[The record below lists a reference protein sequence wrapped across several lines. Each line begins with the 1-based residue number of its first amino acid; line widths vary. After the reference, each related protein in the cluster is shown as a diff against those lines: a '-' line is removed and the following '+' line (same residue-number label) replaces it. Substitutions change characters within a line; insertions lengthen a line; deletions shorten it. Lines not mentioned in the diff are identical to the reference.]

1 MDTLTV
7 DFGRSDVDTEMRV
20 LTPEDITEHNIEAG
34 DDVENLRN
42 RYKSLIILEGK

>member
-1 MDTLTV
+1 MDTLTE

-20 LTPEDITEHNIEAG
+20 LTPEDITEQHFEVG

-42 RYKSLIILEGK
+42 RYKSLRK